1 MDASEIMLA
10 FDDMMKKKIVMP
22 AHLLRESV
30 QPQGEFFAHF
40 SDAAQRTNVYTTYD
54 YIEILE
60 SLLKEWSIDKVNGLT
75 DEAEKARDYL
85 MSLPGRLRRIA
96 DRIKIPEKQYSFK
109 WIGV

>member
-1 MDASEIMLA
+1 MDAREIMLA

-22 AHLLRESV
+22 AHLLRESG
-30 QPQGEFFAHF
+30 QPQGELFAHF